1 MFERIRPELQCLSP
15 KGLNYNACNAK
26 VRINM
31 LVTIRSEL
39 QYLKGYVPTDNVCKK
54 KVSITIFVM
63 IRCELQCLK
72 GIGITI
78 PIRKTSELQCL

>member
-1 MFERIRPELQCLSP
+1 M
-15 KGLNYNACNAK
+15 NDNVCNAK

-54 KVSITIFVM
+54 KVSITI
-63 IRCELQCLK
+63 L
-72 GIGITI
+72 
-78 PIRKTSELQCL
+78 

>member
-1 MFERIRPELQCLSP
+1 MFERTWPELQCLSP

-39 QYLKGYVPTDNVCKK
+39 QCLKGYVPTDNVCKK
-54 KVSITIFVM
+54 KVSVTKFVM
-63 IRCELQCLK
+63 VRCELQCLK

-78 PIRKTSELQCL
+78 LIRKTSELQCL